1 MIEQRRIDNSEAL
14 RIMALVEGHFVDLKR
29 VEIAPSKLSESIS
42 AFANSSGGELFVGIA
57 EVTES
62 GARSWRGF
70 ATQEAA
76 NGLFQVISQMTPLA
90 NHYHATWIV
99 AEGLPGFVL
108 HLLIPKTRDIVFA
121 TDSYPYKR
129 HNAQNLRVVG
139 NDGLQRLR
147 LDKGILTFEDDL
159 VNTDLPTITNS
170 ETALRFILEIV
181 PSAEPEEW
189 MRKQQLII
197 GDRPVVAG
205 VLLYSDEP
213 QAALPKRSAIK
224 VFRYGTR
231 EEEGRRDQLAVDPV
245 TIEGCL
251 YRQIADAVTQTKELV
266 QDIRTLTPAGLAP
279 VTYPHETLH
288 EIITNAV
295 LHRDYSIPADIQ
307 VRIFDNRIEV
317 ESPGRLPGHITPQNI
332 LEQQS
337 ARNPKIVRLIHKFPN
352 PPNKDVGEGLNT
364 AFEAMRKLRLQYP
377 EIEERDHSVV
387 VHIRHQP
394 LASAHDTVMDYLE
407 SNQEIT
413 NRKARD
419 LTGIRSENAMK
430 NVFLG
435 LKGRN
440 LIEPVPGKE
449 QGGGAAWRKVQQQPV
464 ERGTG

>member
-1 MIEQRRIDNSEAL
+1 M
-14 RIMALVEGHFVDLKR
+14 
-29 VEIAPSKLSESIS
+29 
-42 AFANSSGGELFVGIA
+42 
-57 EVTES
+57 
-62 GARSWRGF
+62 
-70 ATQEAA
+70 
-76 NGLFQVISQMTPLA
+76 
-90 NHYHATWIV
+90 
-99 AEGLPGFVL
+99 
-108 HLLIPKTRDIVFA
+108 
-121 TDSYPYKR
+121 
-129 HNAQNLRVVG
+129 
-139 NDGLQRLR
+139 
-147 LDKGILTFEDDL
+147 
-159 VNTDLPTITNS
+159 
-170 ETALRFILEIV
+170 EIV
-181 PSAEPEEW
+181 PS
-189 MRKQQLII
+189 
-197 GDRPVVAG
+197 

-231 EEEGRRDQLAVDPV
+231 EEGRRDQLAVDPI

-251 YRQIADAVTQTKELV
+251 YRQIEDAVIRTKELV
-266 QDIRTLTPAGLAP
+266 QDVNALTATGLES
-279 VTYPHETLH
+279 VTYPHDTLH

-337 ARNPKIVRLIHKFPN
+337 ARNPKVVRLINKFPN

-364 AFEAMRKLRLQYP
+364 AFEAMRKLRLKYP
-377 EIEERDHSVV
+377 EIEERDHSVI

-407 SNQEIT
+407 SNAEIT

-419 LTGIRSENAMK
+419 LTGIRSENSMK

-449 QGGGAAWRKVQQQPV
+449 QGGRAAWRKVQRQPV
-464 ERGTG
+464 DGAADQ